1 MNLTN
6 RSRSDFLGRTG
17 GGADVLGALT
27 TGRPDLDVTGRPLA
41 AFGGGGVLLY
51 PWVGVTPEIIKVCG
65 VVCVLMVG
73 WNIIVMVYV
82 KLVAV
87 FVCIVH
93 LFETIMRYYEK
104 FMKVF
109 NAVKCFWKPRSPIP
123 SVIIKNFKISHP
135 SPTRPPSSLHVV
147 ETPAK
152 PLMEIVAEP
161 IAKPLVEVVAE
172 VPGHCGEGQSASPKR
187 PQSLWWKSSLNRLR
201 SLWWKSQD
209 LRSL

>member
-1 MNLTN
+1 M
-6 RSRSDFLGRTG
+6 
-17 GGADVLGALT
+17 
-27 TGRPDLDVTGRPLA
+27 
-41 AFGGGGVLLY
+41 
-51 PWVGVTPEIIKVCG
+51 CG

-93 LFETIMRYYEK
+93 LFETMMRYYEK

-172 VPGHCGEGQSASPKR
+172 TPAKPKPLVEVVAETPAKPLVEVVAEPPAKPLVEITGSQVVVVSSARLQCSAMTLKKTRCSRGVAAGCGPYCRQHFGMYK
-187 PQSLWWKSSLNRLR
+187 
-201 SLWWKSQD
+201 
-209 LRSL
+209 

>member
-1 MNLTN
+1 MSNCTAI
-6 RSRSDFLGRTG
+6 TI
-17 GGADVLGALT
+17 
-27 TGRPDLDVTGRPLA
+27 
-41 AFGGGGVLLY
+41 Y

-93 LFETIMRYYEK
+93 LFETMMRYYEK

-172 VPGHCGEGQSASPKR
+172 TPAKPKPLVEVVAETPAKPLVEVVAEPPAKPLVEITGSQVVVVSSARLQCSAMTLKKTRCSRGVAAGCGPYCRQHFGMYK
-187 PQSLWWKSSLNRLR
+187 
-201 SLWWKSQD
+201 
-209 LRSL
+209 